1 MTLISDNYMLK
12 VRGALYK
19 LSIAGSVALAFGI
32 IFLMVPSS
40 LEAEEAVSMG
50 LIQGKVTNKTLDNKD
65 ETGLEVILYL
75 HAGSTGQELARTNSG
90 ADGSFS
96 FKNQDMAKKRP
107 YYVSADYKGV
117 EYFSRVGAFG
127 DSMTA
132 HGDKSLVLDLN
143 VAETTD
149 KDDDIAVSSHRMLMA
164 MDQDKGILL
173 IKELMVVQNRG
184 LHTYVG
190 NSEVAPGKK
199 ETLHISL
206 PEGVSGF
213 QNLQGVRN
221 SDIAPTGNGA
231 VDTVPIKPGIK
242 RILFS
247 YSVDTKGKD
256 FKFLKVFNL
265 ETKQFEILFPEAGVQ
280 MASDQLTLQGPMES
294 NGQNFYTLSGQ
305 DFPAG
310 SQITV
315 DLKGGEKGN
324 IVKWGVVLLGVIIL
338 GAGIGLPL
346 MRRKNVTQ
354 GDEAPEK
361 ETGTEAETEI
371 ETTDV
376 LRAIAELDDQAEAG
390 EIDPEDYKTQR
401 AELLSRTS
409 ELSE

>member
-1 MTLISDNYMLK
+1 MLM
-12 VRGALYK
+12 VRGALHK
-19 LSIAGSVALAFGI
+19 LSIAGSMALVFGI
-32 IFLMVPSS
+32 IFLMVPFS
-40 LEAEEAVSMG
+40 LQAEEAVSMG

-75 HAGSTGQELARTNSG
+75 HTGNAGQELARTNSG

-96 FKNQDMAKKRP
+96 FPDQDMAGKRP
-107 YYVSADYKGV
+107 YYISTNYKGI

-132 HGDKSLVLDLN
+132 HGNKGLVLDLN

-149 KDDDIAVSSHRMLMA
+149 KDDNITVSSHRMLMA

-184 LHTYVG
+184 KHTYVG
-190 NSEVAPGKK
+190 NREAAPGKK

-206 PEGVSGF
+206 PEGVDGF

-221 SDIAPTGNGA
+221 SDIVPTGNGA

-242 RILFS
+242 RIQFS

-256 FKFLKVFNL
+256 FKFLKVLNL
-265 ETKQFEILFPEAGVQ
+265 ETKQFGILFPEAGVQ
-280 MASDQLTLQGPMES
+280 MVSDQLTLQGPMES
-294 NGQNFYTLSGQ
+294 KGQKFYTLSGR
-305 DFPAG
+305 DLPAG
-310 SQITV
+310 FQITV
-315 DLKGGEKGN
+315 DLNGAKKGSM
-324 IVKWGVVLLGVIIL
+324 VKWGVVLLGVIIL
-338 GAGIGLPL
+338 GAGIGIPL
-346 MRRKNVTQ
+346 KMKKVRP
-354 GDEAPEK
+354 DEELENDQHESK
-361 ETGTEAETEI
+361 
-371 ETTDV
+371 TDV

-401 AELLSRTS
+401 AELLSRTR